1 MKLLTISL
9 TTILLLVTFSC
20 KNETGNDTGNINT
33 QKDSVTVNNQNS
45 NSALLPDK
53 NTLKI
58 ADSIMYIANVKN
70 TDPESAYYMDQWLAG
85 ANTKLLADKIFDA
98 VYNKKLKA
106 YNYTTGEEMSIQDV
120 KDLESEFKRDN
131 IGQILFTEDW
141 YFDENKL
148 KMYKQVNSVMLAYF
162 RYDDKGNLIGNKAGI
177 RVYFND
183 TKPMR
188 GALDY

>member
-1 MKLLTISL
+1 MKRLLIY
-9 TTILLLVTFSC
+9 TTSLLLIAGSC
-20 KNETGNDTGNINT
+20 NNEPSDNT
-33 QKDSVTVNNQNS
+33 DRGKDSSTINQNS
-45 NSALLPDK
+45 ENNFTVDK

-70 TDPESAYYMDQWLAG
+70 PDPDAAYYMDQWLGG
-85 ANTKLLADKIFDA
+85 ANTQLLADKIFDA

-106 YNYTTGEEMSIQDV
+106 YNYTTGDEMTIEDV
-120 KDLESEFKRDN
+120 KNLESEFKRDN

-148 KMYKQVNSVMLAYF
+148 KMYKQVNSLMLAYF
-162 RYDDKGNLIGNKAGI
+162 RYDENGNLIGNKAGI
-177 RVYFND
+177 RVYFNE